1 MTAGWVGVASR
12 DHVHTAVDGGF
23 CQLNHGKLAPLQRL
37 HPGDAILYYAPRDH
51 MRAGTVVQAFVAIGR
66 ILPGEPWQ
74 VEVPGGFQPYRRA
87 VRYYHGHPAPIH
99 PLLQTLSFTR
109 DRTSWGQMFRRGTFR
124 IEPDDVQA
132 IAAAMGVKLG
142 EGQEVSESIEGETA

>member
-1 MTAGWVGVASR
+1 MTVGWVGVASR
-12 DHVHTAVDGGF
+12 DHVQTAVTGGF
-23 CQLNHGKLAPLQRL
+23 CQLDHGKLAPLQRL

-51 MRAGTVVQAFVAIGR
+51 KRAGAVVQAFVAIGR

-74 VEVPGGFQPYRRA
+74 VEASGGFRPYRRA
-87 VRYYHGHPAPIH
+87 VRYCDGHPAPIR

-109 DRTSWGQMFRRGTFR
+109 DRALWGQIFRRCFFR

-132 IAAAMGVKLG
+132 IAAAMGVEL
-142 EGQEVSESIEGETA
+142 VESVPA